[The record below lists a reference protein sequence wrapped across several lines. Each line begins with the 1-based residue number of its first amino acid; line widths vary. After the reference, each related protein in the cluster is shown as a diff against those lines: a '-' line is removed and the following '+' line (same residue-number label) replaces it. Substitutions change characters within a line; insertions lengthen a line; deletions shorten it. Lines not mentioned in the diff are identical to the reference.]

1 MKITDIK
8 VLFLE
13 GGPTPPE
20 GRFEDNPP
28 INGFGGRK
36 AEVPG
41 NMVQPY
47 VQILTDEGIT
57 GLSPGFPSRI
67 APFIIRDLLKPVLI
81 GKDPQEYEAL
91 WLHMRNNVRHGR
103 RGVGMLAVAAVD
115 LAVWDILGKL
125 RNESV
130 YRLLGGPVQPRLRT
144 YLAMLGL
151 NTAPESVAR
160 RSREGV
166 ERGFTAFKWYLHY
179 GPSSGNEGLKANV
192 HLAKTFRDAVGY
204 DVDLMVDCSR
214 LMSLHYM
221 LKLSKRLERYE
232 LAWLEEPFRDEDL
245 TSYVT
250 LAKSTSIPIAGIEH
264 VYDRWRIK
272 EIIEREACSILQPD
286 IGWAGGITELLKI
299 CHLASS
305 YGLPVIPHSNESVRA
320 NLHLLMAQ
328 PRQVCPLQEYNPRF
342 QARWQYFFTDHVTPK
357 RGYIAATPAL
367 GLGIELD
374 AEKIVKVT
382 EV

>member
-36 AEVPG
+36 AEVPS

-47 VQILTDEGIT
+47 VQIVTDEGIT

-125 RNESV
+125 RNEPV
-130 YRLLGGPVQPRLRT
+130 YRLLGGPVQPRLQT

-166 ERGFTAFKWYLHY
+166 ERGFTTFKWDLHY
-179 GPSSGNEGLKANV
+179 GPSSGNEGRKANV
-192 HLAKTFRDAVGY
+192 HLPKPFATRWDT
-204 DVDLMVDCSR
+204 
-214 LMSLHYM
+214 MS
-221 LKLSKRLERYE
+221 
-232 LAWLEEPFRDEDL
+232 
-245 TSYVT
+245 
-250 LAKSTSIPIAGIEH
+250 I
-264 VYDRWRIK
+264 
-272 EIIEREACSILQPD
+272 
-286 IGWAGGITELLKI
+286 
-299 CHLASS
+299 
-305 YGLPVIPHSNESVRA
+305 
-320 NLHLLMAQ
+320 
-328 PRQVCPLQEYNPRF
+328 
-342 QARWQYFFTDHVTPK
+342 
-357 RGYIAATPAL
+357 
-367 GLGIELD
+367 
-374 AEKIVKVT
+374 
-382 EV
+382 